1 MDYKALADSLISA
14 LRESTQSGLNL
25 LDTQRQNTFTD
36 INNRSAKRGTLY
48 STAGANTQSRFDA
61 TKYLPAKAQL
71 QGNQQQQ
78 ELKVKGDMIST
89 QQRIDAMKRAASD
102 LNSIDDN
109 YFNSL
114 LV

>member
-1 MDYKALADSLISA
+1 MDYKALADALINA
-14 LRESTQSGLNL
+14 LQQSTNSGLNL
-25 LDTQRQNTFTD
+25 LTMQRRNQFED

-48 STAGANTQSRFDA
+48 STAGQQQQTRFDA
-61 TKYLPAKAQL
+61 TKYLPARGQL
-71 QGNQQQQ
+71 QANQQQQ
-78 ELKVKGDMIST
+78 TLRIQGDLADT
-89 QQRIDAMKRAASD
+89 QNKIDALNRAAKE